1 MSDLARNASLFAQL
15 QRESSRLSPELAAWI
30 SDAHQC
36 WREGV
41 PLDTAF
47 GLKPGP
53 GQRHPATV
61 ARLAERNQYL
71 RLAWVL
77 VAGGTDWAK
86 AENLACT
93 IKRLPPLYRRYR
105 SGHIPPTALT
115 HMLCKASDYGPLPE
129 KPRQLWNICRQVHI
143 IVST

>member
-1 MSDLARNASLFAQL
+1 MSDLARNANLFEQL
-15 QRESSRLSPELAAWI
+15 RQESTRLSPELAAWI
-30 SDAHQC
+30 HTAHQR

-41 PLDTAF
+41 PLDHAF

-53 GQRHPATV
+53 GQRNPATL
-61 ARLAERNQYL
+61 ARLAERNRHL
-71 RLAWVL
+71 LMAWVL

-93 IKRLPPLYRRYR
+93 IKRLTPLYRRYR
-105 SGHIPPTALT
+105 SGHTPPTALT

-129 KPRQLWNICRQVHI
+129 KPRQLWNICRQVDI